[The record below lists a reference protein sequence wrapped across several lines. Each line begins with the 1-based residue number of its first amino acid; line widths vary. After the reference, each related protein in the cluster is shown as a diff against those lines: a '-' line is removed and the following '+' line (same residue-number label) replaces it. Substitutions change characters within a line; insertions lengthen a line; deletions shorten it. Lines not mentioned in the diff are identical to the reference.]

1 MLKFIPGFEY
11 RGNNKKRNVLFIPVL
26 QDDFFCYPRLE
37 AKNEF
42 QQIFNLKYRNVLIY
56 SCKCQ

>member
-11 RGNNKKRNVLFIPVL
+11 RGNNNKKEMYHSFLFL
-26 QDDFFCYPRLE
+26 QGDFFCYPRLE

-42 QQIFNLKYRNVLIY
+42 
-56 SCKCQ
+56 

>member
-11 RGNNKKRNVLFIPVL
+11 RGNNKKKKEMYYSFLFL
-26 QDDFFCYPRLE
+26 QGDFFCYPRLE

-42 QQIFNLKYRNVLIY
+42 
-56 SCKCQ
+56 